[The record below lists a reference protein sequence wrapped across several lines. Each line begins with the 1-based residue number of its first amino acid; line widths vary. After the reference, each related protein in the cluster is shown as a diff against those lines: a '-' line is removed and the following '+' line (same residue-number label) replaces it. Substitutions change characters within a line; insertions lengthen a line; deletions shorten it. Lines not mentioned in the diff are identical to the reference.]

1 MVTLEHKIWAKK
13 KTSEIMLEL
22 SGLGSGERITLVQML
37 EHMRGRAFG
46 IVMVLMSVL
55 SLIPNLF
62 GHAIAT
68 GILLVILGFQMALGF
83 THIRL
88 PKRILK
94 MSFSRSGIKKIME
107 FAAPKIAFIEKLL
120 RPRLIFITE
129 DIGRR
134 IIGIIV
140 IPLSLLILIPFPL
153 SNTIPSFGI
162 LILSL
167 GLIEK
172 DGGVVLIGI
181 LISASAIVLMNEIL
195 ERVLQ

>member
-1 MVTLEHKIWAKK
+1 MTSLEHKSRAKK

-37 EHMRGRAFG
+37 KHLRGRAFG
-46 IVMVLMSVL
+46 ILMVLMSVL

-68 GILLVILGFQMALGF
+68 GFLLVVLGFQMALGF
-83 THIRL
+83 THIHL

-94 MSFSRSGIKKIME
+94 MSFPRSGITKTMTI
-107 FAAPKIAFIEKLL
+107 AAPKIAFIEKLL
-120 RPRLIFITE
+120 KPRLIFITG
-129 DIGRR
+129 DIGKRM
-134 IIGIIV
+134 IGMIV

-153 SNTIPSFGI
+153 SNIIPSFGI

-172 DGGVVLIGI
+172 DGVVVLIGI
-181 LISASAIVLMNEIL
+181 LISASAIVLINEIL
-195 ERVLQ
+195 DRVLQ